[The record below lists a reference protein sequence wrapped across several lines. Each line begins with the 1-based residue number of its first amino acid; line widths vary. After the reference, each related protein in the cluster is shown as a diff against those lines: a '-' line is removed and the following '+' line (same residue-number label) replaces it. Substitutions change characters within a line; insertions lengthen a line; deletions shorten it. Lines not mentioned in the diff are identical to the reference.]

1 MVVSYDGAPPLG
13 TRQSTSN
20 GLSPV
25 SSNAT
30 RSRMQGSWR
39 GSVTI
44 RRMAVRGWP
53 LTSNRPS
60 ASVPAT
66 TIPVLSLPSGVRRM
80 TVTSAPGSGSRV
92 PFSRRRPTT
101 SNTSGGG
108 GGGGGAASTA
118 PASAA
123 PAPASGASVLGTKC
137 SVYSIRIAAGLPS
150 ISAGENRYC
159 STASR
164 AASSNPCPTGLV
176 TSALLTFP
184 SASMST
190 IIVTSADTF
199 CASASGG

>member
-1 MVVSYDGAPPLG
+1 
-13 TRQSTSN
+13 
-20 GLSPV
+20 
-25 SSNAT
+25 
-30 RSRMQGSWR
+30 MQGSWR

-44 RRMAVRGWP
+44 RRMRDARLALDLEAP
-53 LTSNRPS
+53 LR
-60 ASVPAT
+60 VGPADDHP
-66 TIPVLSLPSGVRRM
+66 PVLSLPSGVRTM
-80 TVTSAPGSGSRV
+80 TETSAPGSGLRV
-92 PFSRRRPTT
+92 PFSRRRPTA
-101 SNTSGGG
+101 SSTSGGG
-108 GGGGGAASTA
+108 GGGGGGGVRRRPAASAGA
-118 PASAA
+118 PVGR
-123 PAPASGASVLGTKC
+123 PILGTKC